1 VRGRPHDVVTDTL
14 QIVIAVDDPL
24 TRASIRRAVAN
35 DPRLSVCA
43 EASDAAGAVDA
54 AMEHQPDI
62 CLLDIEM
69 PGNGI
74 AAAWEITARLPQTA
88 VVMLTASDSDVN
100 LFAALRAGASGYL
113 IKDTI
118 GRRLSHTLLG
128 VARGEAALPRAL
140 VTRVIAQFRDTAPP
154 WRRLLDNGGRRLTSR
169 EWQIL
174 KLTGEGLTTNQI
186 ARRLSLTPATVRSHR
201 AHIIRK
207 LREADAEAVDTQA
220 DSEQRFGSRVK

>member
-1 VRGRPHDVVTDTL
+1 VTDTL
-14 QIVIAVDDPL
+14 RIVIADGHPP
-24 TRASIRRAVAN
+24 TRASIRRAVES
-35 DPRLSVCA
+35 DRRLTVCA

-54 AMEHQPDI
+54 AMEHQPDV
-62 CLLDIEM
+62 CLLDVEM

-88 VVMLTASDSDVN
+88 VVMLTRSDSDAN

-113 IKDTI
+113 VKDMNR
-118 GRRLSHTLLG
+118 RRLSHTLLG
-128 VARGEAALPRAL
+128 VARGEAALPRTL

-154 WRRLLDNGGRRLTSR
+154 WRSLLDGNGGHRLTSR

-207 LREADAEAVDTQA
+207 LRAADAEAVDNQGDLSGERKA
-220 DSEQRFGSRVK
+220 ASRE

>member
-1 VRGRPHDVVTDTL
+1 VTDTL
-14 QIVIAVDDPL
+14 RVVIADDQPL
-24 TRASIRRAVAN
+24 TRASIRRAVES
-35 DPRLSVCA
+35 DRRVTVCA

-54 AMEHQPDI
+54 TIEHQPDV

-88 VVMLTASDSDVN
+88 VVMLTATDSDAN

-113 IKDTI
+113 TKDMNR
-118 GRRLSHTLLG
+118 RRLSHTLWG
-128 VARGEAALPRAL
+128 VARGEAALPRKL
-140 VTRVIAQFRDTAPP
+140 VARVIAQFRDTAPP
-154 WRRLLDNGGRRLTSR
+154 WRSLLDDSGAHRLTSR

-174 KLTGEGLTTNQI
+174 KLVGEDLTTNQI

-201 AHIIRK
+201 AHVIRK
-207 LREADAEAVDTQA
+207 LRAADAGTVDNQTDPGGEWEAA
-220 DSEQRFGSRVK
+220 SK